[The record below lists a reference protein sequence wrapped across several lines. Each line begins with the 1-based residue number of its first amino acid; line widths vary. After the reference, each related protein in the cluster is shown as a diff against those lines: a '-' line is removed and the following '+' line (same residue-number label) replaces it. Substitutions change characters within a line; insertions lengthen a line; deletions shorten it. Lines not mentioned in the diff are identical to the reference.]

1 MSDAAPR
8 TATPGGTIKVSPR
21 SVRVTFAGIVG
32 VLLVLFSAI
41 SGCYTID
48 QGDRGVIL
56 RNGAAI
62 GTADPGLHFK
72 LPIIDSVVVLST
84 RTEKETY
91 SDVEGYSK
99 DIQPANMRVSVNWS
113 INPAE
118 VIAVYTKY
126 GETVRERILD
136 PLVPKKL
143 KEVFGQ
149 FQAATVVSDRV
160 RLGMLVQEAI
170 ISGVPPEIIVES
182 VQIENVDFS
191 DSYEKAIEQ
200 SMQAQA
206 EIQRNQNQ
214 LQSVK
219 IEAEKVQAQA
229 AGEAAAT
236 KLRADAE
243 AYRTEAAGRAE
254 ASAIAARGQALRDNP
269 NLIGL
274 TAVEKWDGTLPTT
287 MVPGSTVP
295 FIDVTATR
303 PQQ

>member
-1 MSDAAPR
+1 MAGAPQSRSFR
-8 TATPGGTIKVSPR
+8 TIAI
-21 SVRVTFAGIVG
+21 SVLAVIA
-32 VLLVLFSAI
+32 VLYIGI

-48 QGDRGVIL
+48 QGDRGVVL

-62 GTADPGLHFK
+62 GTADPGLNFK

-91 SDVEGYSK
+91 QDVEAYSK
-99 DIQPANMRVSVNWS
+99 DIQPANIRVSINWS
-113 INPAE
+113 IRPSE
-118 VIAVYTKY
+118 VVSVYSKY
-126 GETVRERILD
+126 GTTVRERILD

-160 RLGMLVQEAI
+160 RLGMLVQDAI
-170 ISGVPPEIIVES
+170 VSGVPPEIIVES

-219 IEAEKVQAQA
+219 IEAEKVEAQA

-274 TAVEKWDGTLPTT
+274 TAVEKWNGTLPTT